1 MSKHAV
7 VQFGVVYALLFP
19 GVFGFVPS
27 PTNVSVVCHNFVNV
41 LYWNYSN
48 PTEQMKFAIK
58 VEPYESPSQTVDTS
72 QTYLDISSYSTDV
85 EDDYLVLLT
94 AHDGQE
100 KSENVS
106 IRFTYSKDYFDENKH
121 KYKCS
126 LDFPAVNTSVHK
138 DVIEVSFQ
146 HPFKLY
152 KQEIMNDEFTYTITH
167 DEQMVEYSC
176 FEDEDLCNAE
186 VHFNQSVAGQ
196 CVELKLEGVIAG
208 IPSYTYSNVCVPQPT
223 PETDSAISSHIKDKT
238 GLIAAL
244 IGVGTIVLFI
254 TMGFVWLLCRKW
266 SKIPKIPA
274 FLRNVIPGQSPT
286 TQPEPTPISKMTPQG
301 HTPLLTDSFSYDSFP
316 SSPTEK
322 DCKENTILDDTVVDL
337 PVVSEEDM
345 EGEDFEGFGS
355 SSDYDRPKFLQ
366 EMSPGDFTEGYGP
379 RPPVI

>member
-7 VQFGVVYALLFP
+7 VQLGVVYALLFP
-19 GVFGFVPS
+19 AVFGFVPS

-41 LYWNYSN
+41 LYWNHSN
-48 PTEQMKFAIK
+48 PTEQTKFAIK
-58 VEPYESPSQTVDTS
+58 VEAYESASQTVDTS

-85 EDDYLVLLT
+85 EDDYLVFLT

-106 IRFTYSKDYFDENKH
+106 IRFTYSKDYFDEKKH

-146 HPFKLY
+146 HPFMLY
-152 KQEIMNDEFTYTITH
+152 KQEIMNDEFMYTITH

-176 FEDEDLCNAE
+176 FEEDELCIAE

-208 IPSYTYSNVCVPQPT
+208 IPSYTFRNICVPQQP
-223 PETDSAISSHIKDKT
+223 PENDKT
-238 GLIAAL
+238 GIIAAL

-254 TMGFVWLLCRKW
+254 FMGFVWLLCRKW

-274 FLRNVIPGQSPT
+274 FLRNVIPVQSST
-286 TQPEPTPISKMTPQG
+286 TQPEPTPISRMTPQG
-301 HTPLLTDSFSYDSFP
+301 HTPLLTQTFSYDSFP

-322 DCKENTILDDTVVDL
+322 DCKENTILDDTGVAL

-345 EGEDFEGFGS
+345 EGEDFEGLQVCR
-355 SSDYDRPKFLQ
+355 SSDYDSPKFLQ

>member
-48 PTEQMKFAIK
+48 PTEQTKFAIK

-100 KSENVS
+100 KSEDVS

-152 KQEIMNDEFTYTITH
+152 KQEIMKEEFTYKITH
-167 DEQMVEYSC
+167 DEQMVKYSC

-223 PETDSAISSHIKDKT
+223 PETDKT
-238 GLIAAL
+238 GIIAAL
-244 IGVGTIVLFI
+244 IGGATVVLFI
-254 TMGFVWLLCRKW
+254 IMGFVWLLWRKW
-266 SKIPKIPA
+266 SNIPQMPQGLWCIISK
-274 FLRNVIPGQSPT
+274 QSHT
-286 TQPEPTPISKMTPQG
+286 MLLSQPEPTDICPVTSQG
-301 HTPLLTDSFSYDSFP
+301 PLNYLTEEDQSVSAR
-316 SSPTEK
+316 
-322 DCKENTILDDTVVDL
+322 DDTGADP
-337 PVVSEEDM
+337 PVVSEEGM
-345 EGEDFEGFGS
+345 AGEDSQGLGC
-355 SSDYDRPKFLQ
+355 SSDYDRPKFL
-366 EMSPGDFTEGYGP
+366 
-379 RPPVI
+379 